1 MRSRRIR
8 LTLWIKSTGI
18 AGWVSIFSIGL
29 LLPIIG
35 WLMSITLEPDIARTF
50 ALLLLQP
57 MIPLFG
63 MIWPLHALQTYLLQ
77 PTREVF
83 STFDGNSRLT
93 TTLLLFMLY
102 LLLAAGCLG
111 VFYFLQLILLSTVV
125 KLIVV
130 LVFLLGVAYLLIAIT
145 KSSTPSFL
153 VVILYVV
160 FSMALGDQFRPY
172 PLYYTMLESP
182 LPMYWDAYLVY
193 FLAGV
198 MFVLL
203 AEEHLLNQG
212 AL

>member
-1 MRSRRIR
+1 
-8 LTLWIKSTGI
+8 
-18 AGWVSIFSIGL
+18 
-29 LLPIIG
+29 
-35 WLMSITLEPDIARTF
+35 MSITLEPDIARTF

-63 MIWPLHALQTYLLQ
+63 MIWPMHALQTYLLQ

-83 STFDGNSRLT
+83 STFESKNRLT
-93 TTLLLFMLY
+93 TTLLLFVLY
-102 LLLAAGCLG
+102 LLLALWCLG
-111 VFYFLQLILLSTVV
+111 VYYYLQLILVSTIV
-125 KLIVV
+125 KLIAV
-130 LVFLLGVAYLLIAIT
+130 LVFLLGVAYLLIAFT

-153 VVILYVV
+153 VVILYIV